1 MFFGT
6 RFLESFKIIGGGDLG
21 PPSVRHC
28 NLVDIIRL
36 VASLFQQVR
45 HIDDITILL
54 QLVSSTLLHFCYI
67 MTVSNLLE
75 QPCNKSDNAIKL
87 RFKYKLLTACSK
99 LVTTTGN
106 KQYEHNLSTACEQI
120 CNNLFADL

>member
-1 MFFGT
+1 MFFDT
-6 RFLESFKIIGGGDLG
+6 RFLESFKIIGGGEGGLA
-21 PPSVRHC
+21 PSVRHC

-87 RFKYKLLTACSK
+87 QVQVINSLFQTCY
-99 LVTTTGN
+99 N
-106 KQYEHNLSTACEQI
+106 NWEQAI
-120 CNNLFADL
+120 RTQLIDSL